1 LIGKYTSSTQIYR
14 SFANQNITIK
24 FKIQIKEVWIGSLS
38 VSEHISRYAEY
49 SMGSPNLELTYSIW
63 GSSLSRA
70 SKSSLASTTRATGC
84 FLWYSRIYTYHKTI
98 NAFTHTHSGFKQI
111 NENLASQHPIIY
123 PKTQH
128 CWWSKV
134 PIDASA
140 LETKIIIRIMTIEKR
155 RVKPLWVYHR
165 RHWKH

>member
-1 LIGKYTSSTQIYR
+1 MSIVEYNHKKLINLGTYR
-14 SFANQNITIK
+14 TIWELICFIEDIK
-24 FKIQIKEVWIGSLS
+24 VCRILNGLSKFRIDILNLRFLFKQGFKIVISINNTCNWVLPMILS
-38 VSEHISRYAEY
+38 YLHIPQKQ
-49 SMGSPNLELTYSIW
+49 SML
-63 GSSLSRA
+63 
-70 SKSSLASTTRATGC
+70 
-84 FLWYSRIYTYHKTI
+84 
-98 NAFTHTHSGFKQI
+98 THTHSGFKQI